1 MNDALA
7 DKLAHLPTGPGVYQH
22 KDAEGTVL
30 YVGKAKNLR
39 SRVRSY
45 FQESRPREARL
56 RILVSKIEDVEI
68 IVTDTEAE
76 ALILENNLIK
86 RLKPRY
92 NINLKDDKTYP
103 YICIKNERFPRVFP
117 TRRVKKDGS
126 KYFGPYTDVK
136 SMKIAL
142 KTIKE
147 IFKLRSCSL
156 YLSEGNIQAGKF
168 QPCLDYHI
176 QKCAAPCVGYESEA
190 HYNSTIRQIEKL
202 LNGKTK
208 ELIGL
213 LKDEMQRLAADKQF
227 EEAAAYRD
235 RVRALEKYSEKQ
247 KVVAEDMADRDLFA
261 LAEDRED
268 NVAIGVLF
276 KMREGKIIGRQHKVI
291 RPIEDV
297 PDADLMQRLLE
308 DHYTDANFF
317 PDEVLVSHAPSDP
330 EPLATVLREGRGR
343 IVELRVPERGDKAS
357 LIRMVEANARLLVGE
372 WKLQKAKADEDYIP
386 KSVKSLQRDL
396 RLKHPPRRIECF
408 DISHLGGTGTVASC
422 VVFEDGKPKKSEYR
436 TFKIRTVE
444 SGKPDDFQS
453 MREVIQRRYRK
464 TLEENGPWP
473 DLVVIDGGKGQ
484 LSSAVESLRAVD
496 VYGKFPVVGLAKRL
510 EEVFFP
516 GDSQAIMI
524 PRTSSALRLLQRVR
538 DEAHRFAITAQRK
551 QRQKSTLHSEL
562 MEIEGVGAKTVK
574 KLLTTFG
581 SVKRVEAATEEALSE
596 VVGPSLAS
604 RVHGYFRTEE
614 GKATPD
620 AHAVASEQIP
630 AGPPPTGDVP

>member
-7 DKLAHLPTGPGVYQH
+7 DKLKHLPTSPGVYQH

-45 FQESRPREARL
+45 FQESRPKDRRL
-56 RILVSKIEDVEI
+56 RILVSKVEDVEI

-92 NINLKDDKTYP
+92 NILLKDDKTYP

-136 SMKIAL
+136 NMKLAL
-142 KTIKE
+142 KTIKDL
-147 IFKLRSCSL
+147 FKLRSCSL
-156 YLSEGNIQAGKF
+156 YLSEGNIAAGKF
-168 QPCLDYHI
+168 EPCLDYHI
-176 QKCAAPCVGYESEA
+176 QRCAAPCVGYESEE
-190 HYNSTIRQIEKL
+190 HYNAKIQQIEKL

-208 ELIGL
+208 ELIAL
-213 LKDEMQRLAADKQF
+213 LKDEMQRLAAEKQY
-227 EEAAAYRD
+227 EEAAEYRD
-235 RVRALEKYSEKQ
+235 RVRALEVYAQKQ
-247 KVVAEDMADRDLFA
+247 KVVAEDGADRDLFA
-261 LAEDRED
+261 LHVDYEAD
-268 NVAIGVLF
+268 VAIGVLF
-276 KMREGKIIGRQHKVI
+276 VMREGKILGRRHKVI
-291 RPIEDV
+291 RPVEGV
-297 PDADLMQRLLE
+297 EESELMQRLLE
-308 DHYTDANFF
+308 DHYTEATFF
-317 PDEVLVSHAPSDP
+317 PDEVLLSHAPEMP
-330 EPLATVLREGRGR
+330 EPLEAVLREGRGR
-343 IVELRVPERGDKAS
+343 IVDLRVPERGDKAS
-357 LIRMVEANARLLVGE
+357 LLRMVEANAKLLVGE
-372 WKLQKAKADEDYIP
+372 WKLQKAKADEERIP
-386 KSVKSLQRDL
+386 RSVQSLQRDL
-396 RLKHPPRRIECF
+396 RLKRPPRRIECF

-453 MREVIQRRYRK
+453 MREVIQRRYRR

-484 LSSAVESLRAVD
+484 LSSAVESLRGVD

-516 GDSQAIMI
+516 GDSQSVMI

-551 QRQKSTLHSEL
+551 QRAKTTLHSEL
-562 MEIEGVGAKTVK
+562 MDIPGVGAKTVN
-574 KLLTTFG
+574 KLLTTLG
-581 SVKRVEAATEEALSE
+581 SVKRVEAATEEALAE

-604 RVHGYFRTEE
+604 KVHGYFRTQE
-614 GKATPD
+614 GKAEPD
-620 AHAVASEQIP
+620 APAVAPEAA
-630 AGPPPTGDVP
+630 AGPRGDVS